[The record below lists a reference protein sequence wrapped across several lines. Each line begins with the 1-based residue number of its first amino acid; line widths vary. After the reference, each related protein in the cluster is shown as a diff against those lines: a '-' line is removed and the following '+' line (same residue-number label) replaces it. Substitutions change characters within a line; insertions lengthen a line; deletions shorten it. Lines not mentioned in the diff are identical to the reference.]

1 MEMPRIGF
9 IGFGEAA
16 YHISQGLKSD
26 GVTHILA
33 YDKFANEGPQGA
45 LVRQRAAETGVELQA
60 SLQQLVAKSDVI
72 FSMVSANVAA
82 SIARESANFLGPGK
96 IYADLNSAGPETK
109 VLAAEIVAP
118 TGALFV
124 DGAVMGKVPGLGH
137 KVPTLVSGQGAQAL
151 IEAMQPYGMNLSLVP
166 GEAGKASLS
175 KMLRSIFM
183 KGLVALLL
191 ETVIAGRKYRL
202 EDDLLESIQE
212 TMTAGPFME
221 VVHGLISRGVIHAE
235 RRAHEMDE
243 VIATLDSMQVD
254 STMSRA
260 TRTKL
265 QSFARMNFKDYFK
278 GVPPEDFHEIFA
290 MFEEPDR

>member
-1 MEMPRIGF
+1 MDRPRIGF
-9 IGFGEAA
+9 VGFGEAA
-16 YHISQGLKSD
+16 YHISCGLKSD

-33 YDKFANEGPQGA
+33 YDKFANDGPQGA
-45 LVRQRAAETGVELQA
+45 LVRQRAAEAGVELRT
-60 SLQQLVAKSDVI
+60 SLQQLIEQSDVI

-82 SIARESANFLGPGK
+82 PVARESANFLGRGK
-96 IYADLNSAGPETK
+96 IYADLNSAGPDTK

-151 IEAMQPYGMNLSLVP
+151 VEAMQPYGMNLTLVP

-183 KGLVALLL
+183 KGIVALLL
-191 ETVIAGRKYRL
+191 ETVIAGRKYRI
-202 EDDLLESIQE
+202 EDDLLESIKE

-221 VVHGLISRGVIHAE
+221 IVNGLLSRGVIHAE

-243 VIATLDSMQVD
+243 VIATLNSMQVD
-254 STMSRA
+254 STMSQA

-265 QSFARMNFKDYFK
+265 QLLAEMNFKAYFK
-278 GVPPEDFHEIFA
+278 GVPPEDFHEIFV
-290 MFEEPDR
+290 MLEEPSR